1 LPNSEITLNRFDV
14 VRQLGSGG
22 MGVVYEAY
30 DHEIDSV
37 VALKML
43 QTVDGDGI
51 FQFKKEFRALADIQH
66 PNLVRFGELLS
77 DGGQWFFT
85 MELVHG
91 ANFLQYVRPD
101 GHDEAAVG
109 ADMQLT
115 RTAGRALTHT
125 LELQQP
131 GSRHADNPLALR
143 ADHACGYDEGRL
155 RDAASQLAIALHAL
169 HQSGR
174 IHRDVK
180 HTNVLVREDG
190 HVVLLDFGL
199 IEELAVLQGQQHR
212 RHIMGTPLFIAPEQ
226 IQGGTVGPN
235 VDWYAFGVMLFQSLT
250 GTLPFR
256 GPRDKVLRDKCNFA
270 APAPRSLVA
279 DIPGDLNQLCM
290 ELLDRDPERRP
301 QGEAILRRLGV
312 DPNQAVLTTHR
323 TGNTA
328 DVFIGRETEL
338 AALEEALAQCKAGH
352 GVSVVVQGEPGVGK
366 SALVRRFLGELD
378 AATVVLTGRCYE
390 QEWVPFKG
398 FDTIVDSLSFYLS
411 SLDEELALELVRSGV
426 RFLATIF
433 PVLSRVPVIARRL
446 SGDRAVANPM
456 VVREQAFR
464 ELKHLLAAIA
474 HEAPLVLFIDD
485 LQWADKD
492 SLALLHKLLEPPD
505 EPVCLF
511 LATMRPTP
519 NQSEAKTAADQSLPD
534 ALSAL
539 EELPHEFRM
548 VTLSGLSPEEARRLW
563 ESVRTGAGG
572 GSEQADQFRD
582 LLEEAG
588 GHPLFLTELARY
600 APAGRDGQKLG
611 AHLLEVLWSR
621 VERLDAPARRVMELV
636 AVIGAPLP
644 HPALARAAELDP
656 GECLHVLSG
665 LRAAQMVRMSRR
677 GTMRLVEPYHDRVRE
692 AIMQRLDRADSLS
705 SPRVQGLRL
714 QLGRALLAGAS
725 TETLPSDVFSIV
737 QQLNPATHLIDAPE
751 ERQRLAELN
760 LLAAREAKLATAY
773 DAALDYLDRG
783 LALLDDDPWTSQ
795 YELCRELLAE
805 QIQVEY
811 LSGRRELAVQHFSA
825 LLDRLQTDAE
835 VTDLYVAK
843 IQLDSFAARFFDAT
857 DSVREALA
865 RFDVSLPEQPT
876 LARIF
881 SEYAALRWAQGRRPA
896 HELAHLPEVTD
907 PTVQCVM
914 KLISSVLPA
923 LYLSDTKLLA
933 VCLIRSVRLSLNHGM
948 NSDSA
953 YALAGY
959 GLILSGALG
968 KFQEAYDFG
977 QLGLRLNR
985 RAGHDRNTPQ
995 LLMATGGWLS
1005 PLLRPLAEAEVELRE
1020 GLEAASRHGDIAY
1033 EGYLSILI
1041 AVNSCHKGSDLVQT
1055 QCNAE
1060 EVYATAR
1067 RRQQDEMI
1075 GASDAV
1081 ARYCIAL
1088 RGLNDE
1094 PTTLSRPGAPEPEF
1108 REWLVQS
1115 LDDSNSVSLF
1125 FFYFFKAELAYL
1137 FGDYD
1142 QAEPLMMEARKR
1154 IERVFAL
1161 PFSSEVLLLEVLLA
1175 AQRHRR
1181 ASWLQ
1186 RRRIAWSITSWTRKL
1201 RAWARSCPE
1210 NFEAQWLLAAA
1221 EEARTRGAH
1230 EEAAAMY
1237 ERTVRAARDYNRP
1250 KREALALERMAQLFA
1265 ERQDSSRATGHAL
1278 EAMDAYHRW
1287 GAAAKAAQ
1295 IAATWSLDK

>member
-91 ANFLQYVRPD
+91 ANFLQYVRLG

-109 ADMQLT
+109 ADIQLT
-115 RTAGRALTHT
+115 RTAGRTLTHT
-125 LELQQP
+125 LELQQLGNRP
-131 GSRHADNPLALR
+131 ADNPLPLR
-143 ADHACGYDEGRL
+143 ADHACGYDESRL
-155 RDAASQLAIALHAL
+155 RDAASQLATALHVL

-180 HTNVLVREDG
+180 HTNVLVRDDG

-199 IEELAVLQGQQHR
+199 IEELAALQGQQHR
-212 RHIMGTPLFIAPEQ
+212 RDVVGTPLFIAPEQ
-226 IQGGTVGPN
+226 IRGGTVGPN
-235 VDWYAFGVMLFQSLT
+235 VDWYAFGVMLFHALT

-256 GPRDKVLRDKCNFA
+256 GSRDKVLRDKCNFA
-270 APAPRSLVA
+270 APAPRSLLP
-279 DIPGDLNQLCM
+279 DIPDDLNQLCV

-312 DPNQAVLTTHR
+312 DPNKAVLTSHR

-328 DVFIGRETEL
+328 DVFIGRQTEL
-338 AALEEALAQCKAGH
+338 ATLEEALAQCKARH
-352 GVSVVVQGEPGVGK
+352 GVSVIVQGEPGVGK

-464 ELKHLLAAIA
+464 ELKLLLAAIA

-505 EPVCLF
+505 EPMCLF
-511 LATMRPTP
+511 LATMRPAP
-519 NQSEAKTAADQSLPD
+519 NQSDAAPAADQSLPHAFA
-534 ALSAL
+534 ALHD
-539 EELPHEFRM
+539 LPRGFR
-548 VTLSGLSPEEARRLW
+548 LLPLGGLSSEESRTLW
-563 ESVRTGAGG
+563 ESVWTNAGG
-572 GSEQADQFRD
+572 GHPQPDQVRD
-582 LLEEAG
+582 LLAEAG

-600 APAGRDGQKLG
+600 APAGRDGHKLG

-636 AVIGAPLP
+636 AVIGSPLP
-644 HPALARAAELDP
+644 LPALARAAEINS

-692 AIMQRLDRADSLS
+692 AIMQRLERADSLPS
-705 SPRVQGLRL
+705 LRVQRL
-714 QLGRALLAGAS
+714 QLDLGRALLETAS
-725 TETLPSDVFSIV
+725 AETLPSDVFSIV
-737 QQLNPATHLIDAPE
+737 QQLNPASDLIDDPE

-773 DAALDYLDRG
+773 DAALDYLVRG
-783 LALLDDDPWTSQ
+783 LALLDDDPWASQ
-795 YELCRELLAE
+795 YELCRELLTE
-805 QIQVEY
+805 QMQVEY
-811 LSGRRELAVQHFSA
+811 LLGRRELAVQHFSA
-825 LLDRLQTDAE
+825 LLARLQTDAE

-843 IQLDSFAARFFDAT
+843 THLDTLAARFSDAT
-857 DSVREALA
+857 NSVREALA
-865 RFDVSLPEQPT
+865 RFNISLPEQPT
-876 LARIF
+876 LAGIL

-896 HELAHLPEVTD
+896 HELAHLPELTD
-907 PTVQCVM
+907 PTIQCVM
-914 KLISSVLPA
+914 KLIISIIPTLV
-923 LYLSDTKLLA
+923 LSDSKLLA
-933 VCLIRSVRLSLNHGM
+933 VCLIRSVRLSLKHGIS
-948 NSDSA
+948 SDSA
-953 YALAGY
+953 FPLAGY

-985 RAGHDRNTPQ
+985 RAGHDRNTPKVSA
-995 LLMATGGWLS
+995 LTGGWLTS
-1005 PLLRPLAEAEVELRE
+1005 LLRPLPEAEIQLRE
-1020 GLEAASRHGDIAY
+1020 GLEAATRHGDIAY
-1033 EGYLSILI
+1033 ESYLSVLI
-1041 AVNSCHKGSDLVQT
+1041 ALNAQQSGSDLVQT
-1055 QCNAE
+1055 QCSAE

-1067 RRQQDEMI
+1067 RRQQDEII

-1081 ARYCIAL
+1081 VRYCTAV

-1094 PTTLSRPGAPEPEF
+1094 PWTLSRPGAPEPEF

-1115 LDDSNSVSLF
+1115 LDDSNSLSLF
-1125 FFYFFKAELAYL
+1125 LFYFFKAELAYL
-1137 FGDYD
+1137 FGEHG
-1142 QAEPLMMEARKR
+1142 QAEASMIEARKR
-1154 IERVFAL
+1154 IERMFAQPFLTEVF
-1161 PFSSEVLLLEVLLA
+1161 VLEVLLA

-1201 RAWARSCPE
+1201 HAWARSCPE

-1230 EEAAAMY
+1230 DEAAALY
-1237 ERTVRAARDYNRP
+1237 ERTVRAARDHNSP

-1265 ERQDSSRATGHAL
+1265 ERQESARATGHAR

-1287 GAAAKAAQ
+1287 GAAAKAAA
-1295 IAATWSLDK
+1295 IATTWSLST